1 MELKDPFLELSK
13 LRERIGADDP
23 NKSFGK
29 ALDPLEEIIIELE
42 EGEIDVEREQI
53 ISHGPFLLYEGKILA
68 ILYIYDYRATQL
80 DLLDESVNKRA
91 PKFHFSWCTTL
102 AKMDAR
108 GKFQRY
114 IFSRKKINRFK
125 VQATETEPEMIE
137 KLGEHHEMEDVTLY
151 ACKNCLNE
159 TGYKSYSNDL
169 SQAEKTKHVKDFN
182 IKEFLDEN
190 EATVLTS
197 QFYAKQQ
204 KLKYSDETIQPMV
217 YSDDFPEVSRKL
229 RQENNWKCS
238 KCDVDMKNWKK
249 GLHVHHKNGVK
260 SDNSKSNLEVLCAL
274 CHKHIDE
281 FHKKMHVNKR
291 LEVYIKNNS
300 DFWKERP

>member
-1 MELKDPFLELSK
+1 MELKDPFLELAR

-217 YSDDFPEVSRKL
+217 YSNDFPEISRKL